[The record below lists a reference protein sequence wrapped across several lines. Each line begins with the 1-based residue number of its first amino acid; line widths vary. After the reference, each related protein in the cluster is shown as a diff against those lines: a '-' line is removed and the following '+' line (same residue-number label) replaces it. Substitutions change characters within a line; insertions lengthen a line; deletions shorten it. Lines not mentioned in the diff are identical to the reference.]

1 LRIDEPLYNPLAGP
15 LNFAVLSS
23 PLPPWGGVD
32 RWLGAS
38 GSGRDGVGTWK
49 LKFLP
54 QGIDIAGTPASRDAF
69 DPKDDPRLLP
79 AKSGLRLLIEVSAF
93 PPSGVAEEP
102 WVSPVVDRAELRWER
117 ITPEIKPR

>member
-1 LRIDEPLYNPLAGP
+1 LRIDEPLINPLAGP

-38 GSGRDGVGTWK
+38 GSGRDGVGAWG

-54 QGIDIAGTPASRDAF
+54 QGIDITGTQASRDAF

-79 AKSGLRLLIEVSAF
+79 AKSGLRLLIEVSAL
-93 PPSGVAEEP
+93 PPSGDADEP

-117 ITPEIKPR
+117 IHAENMPR